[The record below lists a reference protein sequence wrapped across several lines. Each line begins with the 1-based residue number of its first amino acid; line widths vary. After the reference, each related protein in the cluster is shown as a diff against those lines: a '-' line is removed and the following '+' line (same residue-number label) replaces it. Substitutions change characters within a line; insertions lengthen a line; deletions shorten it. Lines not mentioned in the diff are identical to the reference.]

1 MEIGEHGSSIVEII
15 FVCTGFIADKISVC
29 LSVCTLEQDGEHD
42 FHVNVLPKFKKIIF
56 KKIDLAYVKIMLI
69 DNSWLNQVQIIYSI
83 HVTWDIDVQT
93 TS

>member
-1 MEIGEHGSSIVEII
+1 MRSRI
-15 FVCTGFIADKISVC
+15 
-29 LSVCTLEQDGEHD
+29 LSVSPVFAKFFKKSPKLDNHD

-83 HVTWDIDVQT
+83 HVT
-93 TS
+93 